1 MGDVKC
7 LKRGTNEMNG
17 GKMYEKKVIIFFQRI
32 RQCNNA
38 THNNE
43 VVTNITNIIIYYLFT
58 ENVMCIPNWDFYEYK
73 NIHLFLQ
80 PTIVYILKENL
91 KKCFLSR

>member
-17 GKMYEKKVIIFFQRI
+17 ENVREEGNNFFQRI

-58 ENVMCIPNWDFYEYK
+58 ENVMCIPNWDFM
-73 NIHLFLQ
+73 NIKICICFYNQQLQ
-80 PTIVYILKENL
+80 LYT
-91 KKCFLSR
+91 F